1 MTGLLGLLVFGV
13 AFWVWGRPLTC
24 GCGGDGHRGVLA
36 QIELLVV
43 MIGLSAV
50 AAFVGFAS
58 QSMKV
63 RSGDPAAVCFARC
76 KGHGEHSFRSAN
88 MGIVVAEDARSSL
101 NEPLSADASAAN
113 APVAWAS
120 C

>member
-1 MTGLLGLLVFGV
+1 MARLVVGALSAASCVAAAALVPRRSRRVAAFSVMTGLLGLLVFGV

-63 RSGDPAAVCFARC
+63 RPGAI
-76 KGHGEHSFRSAN
+76 G
-88 MGIVVAEDARSSL
+88 
-101 NEPLSADASAAN
+101 
-113 APVAWAS
+113 
-120 C
+120 